1 MGYRLAMNA
10 AIKMIFASRVVLFF
24 SFTWTLIFPVNC
36 ETPPTSI
43 VYPSATPTFDYH
55 DTVVIVWITIWEE
68 TEVDIYC
75 SQAAVYLPLY
85 TASGKSASLSHDQ
98 EYLLTML
105 SIRRRRRRRQL
116 RYIYVPRYWL
126 NLQRE
131 KLYNV
136 MACNMCHYARFKR
149 HWCFDNWRRICFDL

>member
-1 MGYRLAMNA
+1 MDTV
-10 AIKMIFASRVVLFF
+10 IKMIFTSRLFPLLLL
-24 SFTWTLIFPVNC
+24 TWTFILPINC

-85 TASGKSASLSHDQ
+85 TASGKSVKF
-98 EYLLTML
+98 T
-105 SIRRRRRRRQL
+105 
-116 RYIYVPRYWL
+116 P
-126 NLQRE
+126 
-131 KLYNV
+131 
-136 MACNMCHYARFKR
+136 
-149 HWCFDNWRRICFDL
+149 